1 MTLTSARIRHLIVG
15 TALATV
21 LFTALG
27 YAAEPVKLGAPV
39 ALTGTFADEGGK
51 LLHGYEMC
59 IDAVNAKGGL
69 KVGNEIRKFELVKYD
84 YQSDTNRATQ
94 MIQRMATVDKVDFLV
109 APYNSGA
116 TKVTATAA
124 ERADIPMMSTAAAT
138 PSVFD
143 QHFKNLYGILFP
155 NEFISNSEAA
165 YYKKNVPGLKTV
177 AIVAMN
183 SLFPKAIGDNLKTSA
198 EKESLQVVY
207 SGLYSPGALDFS
219 NVLTEIK
226 AKNPDWIYATGFIQE
241 LALMRKQMATLG
253 LNPKILTMNAAA
265 AYREFEKNAGPL
277 ANNVT
282 SSAWWHPSVNYEDK
296 FLFGSTKQY
305 TDSFKAKYKEEPSY
319 LEAAAT
325 AGCEVIAAAGE
336 QAGTTDHEP
345 VRKILSSKHFDTFYG
360 PIKFGPD
367 GQNQVSSPVV
377 LQIQNGNFVVLAPE
391 SVKTGN
397 VQVGLEKK

>member
-1 MTLTSARIRHLIVG
+1 MTIKPAREFHFVFG
-15 TALATV
+15 ATVATAL
-21 LFTALG
+21 LALPA
-27 YAAEPVKLGAPV
+27 YAADSIKLGAPV

-59 IDAVNAKGGL
+59 VDAVNAKGGI
-69 KVGNEIRKFELVKYD
+69 KVGSDTRRLELVKYD

-94 MIQRMATVDKVDFLV
+94 MIQRMATVDKVDFV
-109 APYNSGA
+109 MAPYNSGA

-165 YYKKNVPGLKTV
+165 YYKKSVPGLKTV
-177 AIVAMN
+177 AIIAMN

-198 EKESLQVVY
+198 EKEGLEVVY
-207 SGLYSPGALDFS
+207 SGLYSPGNLDFS

-226 AKNPDWIYATGFIQE
+226 AKNPDWIYATGFVQE
-241 LALMRKQMATLG
+241 LALMRKQMASLG
-253 LNPKILTMNAAA
+253 LNPKLLTMNAAA
-265 AYREFEKNAGPL
+265 AYREFERNVGPL

-282 SSAWWHPSVNYEDK
+282 SSAWWHPSVNYQDK

-305 TDSFKAKYKEEPSY
+305 ADEFRAKYKEEPSY

-325 AGCEVIAAAGE
+325 AGCEVLASAVE
-336 QAGTTDHEP
+336 QAGTADHEP
-345 VRKILSSKHFDTFYG
+345 VRKILSNKQFDTFYG

-377 LQIQNGNFVVLAPE
+377 LQIQNGNFFVLAPE
-391 SVKTGN
+391 SVKTGTI
-397 VQVGLEKK
+397 QIGLEKK

>member
-143 QHFKNLYGILFP
+143 QHFRKSLWHPVSERIHLQFGGRLLQEERARSEDGRDRRDELAFP
-155 NEFISNSEAA
+155 QGDRRQSEDVGREG
-165 YYKKNVPGLKTV
+165 K
-177 AIVAMN
+177 
-183 SLFPKAIGDNLKTSA
+183 
-198 EKESLQVVY
+198 
-207 SGLYSPGALDFS
+207 SPGGLQRALFARRS
-219 NVLTEIK
+219 
-226 AKNPDWIYATGFIQE
+226 
-241 LALMRKQMATLG
+241 R
-253 LNPKILTMNAAA
+253 
-265 AYREFEKNAGPL
+265 
-277 ANNVT
+277 
-282 SSAWWHPSVNYEDK
+282 
-296 FLFGSTKQY
+296 FL
-305 TDSFKAKYKEEPSY
+305 
-319 LEAAAT
+319 
-325 AGCEVIAAAGE
+325 
-336 QAGTTDHEP
+336 
-345 VRKILSSKHFDTFYG
+345 
-360 PIKFGPD
+360 
-367 GQNQVSSPVV
+367 
-377 LQIQNGNFVVLAPE
+377 
-391 SVKTGN
+391 
-397 VQVGLEKK
+397 